1 VYALG
6 TRILLFGAALLVVCS
21 ASFPLLAQPE
31 GDLVRARQLYSQ
43 GLTQEAAGDWAGAL
57 ATFQEVAR
65 IKLTPQVRFHVARS
79 KENLGRLNEALGGY
93 RLAEYEA
100 SQGGAKEQEILAE
113 VSKARE
119 ALEQRIPKLVI
130 VRGKNAGSIKVELD
144 GVVLGDPQ
152 VGKEITVDPGPHV
165 VAGIVAPGKR
175 FKSEVSVAEGGSA
188 RVVLD
193 VPEAMLEPTAVEPEP
208 TIMPTPSAP
217 GPDTAPAR
225 EKQAS
230 SRVAPWIVGGLGVAA
245 LVASGVFYALRSDA
259 QKELDAGCLGRTC
272 PDTLRDTQS
281 RGETYAALSGV
292 MLGVGI
298 AGVGASAIMLLGG
311 GSQPESPGSPAAA
324 VGMAPR
330 RVSVSL
336 GGRF

>member
-6 TRILLFGAALLVVCS
+6 TRILVFGAALLVTCAVS
-21 ASFPLLAQPE
+21 GPVSAQPE
-31 GDLVRARQLYSQ
+31 AELVRARQLYSQ

-57 ATFQEVAR
+57 ATFQDVAR
-65 IKLTPQVRFHVARS
+65 IKLTPQVRFHIARS

-100 SQGGAKEQEILAE
+100 SQGGPKEQEILAE
-113 VSKARE
+113 VTKARE

-165 VAGIVAPGKR
+165 VVGIVAPGNR
-175 FKSEVSVAEGGSA
+175 FKTEVSVAEGKSA

-193 VPEAMLEPTAVEPEP
+193 VPEALLEPPADEQPQPAAT
-208 TIMPTPSAP
+208 SQGAP
-217 GPDTAPAR
+217 VADAAPAE
-225 EKQAS
+225 EKKAS
-230 SRVAPWIVGGLGVAA
+230 SRAAPWIVGGLGVAA
-245 LVASGVFYALRSDA
+245 LAASGVFYALRADA
-259 QKELDAGCLGRTC
+259 QKELDAGCIGRTC

-298 AGVGASAIMLLGG
+298 AGVGASTLMLLGRS
-311 GSQPESPGSPAAA
+311 SQPEAPGTPAAA
-324 VGMAPR
+324 LSVAPR